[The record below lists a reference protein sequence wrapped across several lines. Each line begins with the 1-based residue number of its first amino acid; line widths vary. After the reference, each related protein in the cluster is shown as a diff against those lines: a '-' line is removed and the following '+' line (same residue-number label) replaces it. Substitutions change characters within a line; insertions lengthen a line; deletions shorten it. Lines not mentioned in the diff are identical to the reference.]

1 MNHVPCGEVIYAS
14 TYRNKNG
21 GSVKT
26 QEYGS
31 DQVAKL
37 VAALK
42 SVSISEKHLA
52 ELRMLYETP
61 IGFPYSIDKKN
72 APQAETIEASRK
84 VGSSIKKALG
94 VTSATPYGMNFVGYC
109 DPDTSTWRMKPV
121 FRAALDAL
129 VIFGSAKAQLQEAD
143 PQSLSF
149 EAWLVANGNSKKTAS
164 NYAGAINGRLMDF
177 GKQLV
182 QPSFTLSQIESAD
195 SFEKFCKDHDKS
207 NEIFDLN
214 VRGKDMYRRA
224 LVWYAKFLAP
234 QAAAASLQDIEERF
248 SAKVRQSLKDTSAAR
263 AARLKKAGRVPRV
276 ITVTSVAYER
286 NPDVVAQALLDAGGR
301 CQECKAEAPFKRK
314 TDNTPYLEVH
324 HRIPL
329 SRGGE
334 DSLANAVA
342 LCPNC
347 HRKLHYGS

>member
-1 MNHVPCGEVIYAS
+1 MNIQGQA
-14 TYRNKNG
+14 
-21 GSVKT
+21 
-26 QEYGS
+26 S
-31 DQVAKL
+31 DQVAEL

-61 IGFPYSIDKKN
+61 KGFPYSIDKKN
-72 APQAETIEASRK
+72 APQAETIEACRR
-84 VGSSIKKALG
+84 VGSSLKKALG
-94 VTSATPYGMNFVGYC
+94 ITSAKPYGMNLIGYG
-109 DPDTSTWRMKPV
+109 DPDTSTWRMKPA
-121 FRAALDAL
+121 FRAALDSL
-129 VIFGSAKAQLQEAD
+129 GLFGSSNLQDAQQTE
-143 PQSLSF
+143 PQSLGF

-164 NYAGAINGRLMDF
+164 NYSGAIDGRL
-177 GKQLV
+177 KTLATQLAL
-182 QPSFTLSQIESAD
+182 PNFTASQIDSAA
-195 SFEKFCKDHDKS
+195 SFGTFCNAHDAS
-207 NEIFDLN
+207 NEILDLN

-224 LVWYAKFLAP
+224 LVWYAKYLAQNSAP
-234 QAAAASLQDIEERF
+234 ASLQDLEERF
-248 SAKVRQSLKDTSAAR
+248 RAKVRQSLKDTSAAR

-314 TDNTPYLEVH
+314 ADNTPYLEVH

-334 DSLANAVA
+334 DSMANAVA

-347 HRKLHYGS
+347 HRKLHYGP